1 MPDRQVGHKRV
12 GRKIQPNTF
21 QVSGRF
27 LVNSFAIQH
36 PELVRFVAEKNIRRD
51 IEIIRQVE
59 FLMDQRDAILLRV
72 PNRPDLN
79 RPAIQF
85 NGALIRRVHP
95 GENLHHRA
103 FAGTVLAHQ
112 GQNLTLIQGEVDIV
126 QRPNP
131 GKLLSDCGDFQQWLG
146 VRH

>member
-95 GENLHHRA
+95 G
-103 FAGTVLAHQ
+103 
-112 GQNLTLIQGEVDIV
+112 
-126 QRPNP
+126 
-131 GKLLSDCGDFQQWLG
+131 
-146 VRH
+146 